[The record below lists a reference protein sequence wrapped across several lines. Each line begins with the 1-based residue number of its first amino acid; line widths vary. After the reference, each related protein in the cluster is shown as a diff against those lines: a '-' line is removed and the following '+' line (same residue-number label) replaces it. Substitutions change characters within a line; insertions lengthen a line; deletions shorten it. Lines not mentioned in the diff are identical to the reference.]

1 MYISMETQSVRE
13 ARLRLG
19 MSQEALGKALGI
31 TQSQVSRLE
40 SKPNLWYRF
49 ALSALEKSA

>member
-1 MYISMETQSVRE
+1 MYIRMETQSVRE